1 MSFGDVL
8 SGGAAILVTL
18 AILFVLVLVHEFG
31 HFIVARRFGVRVH
44 EFGIGFPPRA
54 RIIGRDSETIY
65 TLNWL
70 PLGGFVR
77 LEGEDGGDRTD
88 PRSFASQ
95 SLWRR
100 VVILA
105 AGVAMNLVL
114 AIVIF
119 TVIALA
125 ADPSVSLRFA
135 NAPPGSLGANLGL
148 GPGDTLEA
156 VDGRRFSYFDQEF
169 PTSALLGRSDSA
181 TLNVRLADGTE
192 QERTVNLAAGGGIRI
207 ATVLDGSP
215 AAAVG
220 LLTGDVVLTID
231 ERPVSFL
238 HATDVSTYL
247 REHAA
252 QRVTLSVQ
260 RADGSTE
267 ELAPTLR
274 PASEIGPDKGALGV
288 RFDPGDIVAQPGP
301 PIRHDPGTAVE
312 KGVARTGQALGLVVG
327 ALGTLAGSVAADPT
341 QAPPVSGPVG
351 IVFTV
356 GALLQSYP
364 PVFILW
370 MSGLLSANLA
380 LINILPLPPLDG
392 GRIAVNVLQAALGNR
407 ISGSIERFAYFFGF
421 VLLIGFLLWV
431 TYFDVLRGP
440 QLAP

>member
-1 MSFGDVL
+1 
-8 SGGAAILVTL
+8 
-18 AILFVLVLVHEFG
+18 
-31 HFIVARRFGVRVH
+31 
-44 EFGIGFPPRA
+44 
-54 RIIGRDSETIY
+54 
-65 TLNWL
+65 
-70 PLGGFVR
+70 
-77 LEGEDGGDRTD
+77 
-88 PRSFASQ
+88 
-95 SLWRR
+95 
-100 VVILA
+100 
-105 AGVAMNLVL
+105 
-114 AIVIF
+114 
-119 TVIALA
+119 
-125 ADPSVSLRFA
+125 
-135 NAPPGSLGANLGL
+135 
-148 GPGDTLEA
+148 

-181 TLNVRLADGTE
+181 TLTVRLADGSE
-192 QERTVNLAAGGGIRI
+192 QERTVSLAAGAGIRI
-207 ATVLDGSP
+207 ALVLEGSP
-215 AAAVG
+215 AAAAG
-220 LLTGDVVLTID
+220 LRAGDVILTID
-231 ERPVSFL
+231 ARPVSFL
-238 HATDVSTYL
+238 HATDVSSYL
-247 REHAA
+247 REHAG
-252 QRVTLSVQ
+252 QRVTLTVQ

-267 ELAPTLR
+267 ELTPTLR
-274 PASEIGPDKGALGV
+274 SASEIGPDKGALGV

-301 PIRHDPGTAVE
+301 PIRHDPGIAVQ
-312 KGVARTGQALGLVVG
+312 KGVARTGQALGLVLG

-392 GRIAVNVLQAALGNR
+392 GRIAVSVLQAALGNR